1 MKFRRFRVANG
12 RGFSDWPFPANYV
25 DEFSAKTKKQLNR
38 YYVLVGMVQQK
49 GMFCNFFRF
58 TKTVKI
64 YFRKLFF
71 DPTKAGYPPPCKQAL
86 S

>member
-1 MKFRRFRVANG
+1 MWPMEEDFPIG
-12 RGFSDWPFPANYV
+12 RSQPIMWTSLAL
-25 DEFSAKTKKQLNR
+25 KQKKKKNR

-64 YFRKLFF
+64 YLRKLFF